1 MKAESSADAMHFT
14 CPRKGHVQVEEFS
27 WSVNNNVTGEVV
39 LDTGPLCRQC
49 WIEDQTARY
58 QTHRIAPPKA
68 PRKARAPRKRAEAKP
83 S

>member
-1 MKAESSADAMHFT
+1 MKPENSTDAMHFS
-14 CPRKGHVQVEEFS
+14 CPRKGHLQVEEFS
-27 WSVNNNVTGEVV
+27 YSVTNSETGEVV

-49 WIEDQTARY
+49 YIEDQTERY

-68 PRKARAPRKRAEAKP
+68 QRKARAPRKRAEAKP

>member
-1 MKAESSADAMHFT
+1 MKAEDAPAPMYFS

-27 WSVNNNVTGEVV
+27 YQIRNNETEQIV

-49 WIEDQTARY
+49 WIEDQTERFE
-58 QTHRIAPPKA
+58 TRRIAPPSPK
-68 PRKARAPRKRAEAKP
+68 RKRTRKPRADAKP